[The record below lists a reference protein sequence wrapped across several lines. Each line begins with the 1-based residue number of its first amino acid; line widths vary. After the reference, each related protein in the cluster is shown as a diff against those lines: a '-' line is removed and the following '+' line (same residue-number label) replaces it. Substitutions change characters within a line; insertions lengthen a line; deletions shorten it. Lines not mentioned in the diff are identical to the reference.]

1 VSFLVNVA
9 YSIDVSYNL
18 EMILGCV
25 SAAVLCVFVQWAA
38 KRFFDARQ
46 YGYLRDLVLAATWLL
61 LAIWFGSPQSRFV
74 VGAAFLAGMVGLAE
88 VCWPNRPWRW
98 LYLLIGLSCAFF
110 GPSISFI
117 SFVDGEYIYLN
128 PLASIIVTALWF
140 MAFPLVLQQL
150 DGIPGLVGY
159 MLAVTFSLMLT
170 SVVLA
175 MRGMQDAF
183 FMSFGGLVLLVA
195 FWSRF
200 SNFYRQAGK
209 ALSAMWGTL
218 AAGTAILGV
227 SKGIVFSSMLY
238 LSLGLFAIPFVE
250 ASLHLASLA
259 LSDTPHGTE
268 RLYRKLIRSGLE
280 HPDAV
285 RVIAGLC
292 AFLGALTAL
301 SQYPPN
307 YATWIGWTVT
317 GGVVAVLLA
326 SLVWKYRHR
335 SPMTHTKPHLW
346 GVSIDNMSLNYAL
359 ARARGMILSASRS
372 TPLHGTRLVATVN
385 ALGMNEAVHDR
396 EYHRILRHSAMVLS
410 DGVGLLWGLR
420 FLGMPI
426 QERVTGIDFAEQLC
440 RMAAVEGWPV
450 YFLGSRGNTALACAK
465 TMAARYPGLA
475 VAGARDGYFAMDD
488 LSVVES
494 VARSGAQ
501 ILFVAMGIPRQEKWV
516 ARHSHR
522 LGNILAVGVGGAF
535 DVLSGQLQRAP
546 AIVQKLGLEWL
557 FRLCQE
563 PFRWKKD
570 LMLAVFVFRVFL
582 TRMGL
587 YSQKDRE
594 EGYRG

>member
-1 VSFLVNVA
+1 
-9 YSIDVSYNL
+9 
-18 EMILGCV
+18 MILGCV
-25 SAAVLCVFVQWAA
+25 SAAVLCVLVQYLT

-46 YGYLRDLVLAATWLL
+46 YGYLRDLILAAAWLL

-74 VGAAFLAGMVGLAE
+74 VGAAFIAGIVGLTE
-88 VCWPNRPWRW
+88 VCWPKRSWRW
-98 LYLLIGLSCAFF
+98 AYLLIGLSCALF

-117 SFVDGEYIYLN
+117 SFVDGEYIYLT
-128 PLASIIVTALWF
+128 PLTSIIVTALWF

-183 FMSFGGLVLLVA
+183 FMSFGGLLLLVA

-227 SKGIVFSSMLY
+227 SKGIVFSSMFY
-238 LSLGLFAIPFVE
+238 LSLGLFAIPFAE
-250 ASLHLASLA
+250 ASFHLVSLA
-259 LSDTPHGTE
+259 LSDASHGTE
-268 RLYRKLIRSGLE
+268 RLYRKLIRSGLD

-292 AFLGALTAL
+292 AFLGTLTTL

-307 YATWIGWTVT
+307 YATWIGWAAM
-317 GGVVAVLLA
+317 GWVVFVLLG
-326 SLVWKYRHR
+326 LLLWKYRHR

-346 GVSIDNMSLNYAL
+346 GVSVDNMSLNYAL
-359 ARARGMILSASRS
+359 ARARGMVLSAS
-372 TPLHGTRLVATVN
+372 GTRLVATVN
-385 ALGMNEAVHDR
+385 ALGMNEAVRDK
-396 EYHRILRHSAMVLS
+396 EYHRVLRHSAIVLS

-450 YFLGSRGNTALACAK
+450 YFLGSRGNTALVCAK
-465 TMAARYPGLA
+465 VMAARYPGLV
-475 VAGARDGYFAMDD
+475 VAGARDGYFAIDD

-494 VARSGAQ
+494 VVRSGTK

-516 ARHSHR
+516 VRHSHR
-522 LGNILAVGVGGAF
+522 LGNVLAVGIGGAF
-535 DVLSGQLQRAP
+535 DVLSGQLRRAP
-546 AIVQKLGLEWL
+546 AIMQKMGLEWL

-570 LMLAVFVFRVFL
+570 LMLIVFVFRVLL
-582 TRMGL
+582 TRVGL
-587 YSQKDRE
+587 YSWK
-594 EGYRG
+594 EGHQE